1 MMLELS
7 KVFGATKVFAAQRS
21 RARLDMAR
29 PFLPEARFIAT
40 EDEDLVEVVM
50 RETDGEGVD
59 LAITTAGTVQAH
71 DDAIRMVRHRG
82 YVNLFGGLKNQPKL
96 ALDSNLIHYKECFV
110 MGSHGSLPRH
120 HRAAV
125 GLISRGA
132 VHAKKYISKV
142 FPLSATRDAF
152 AFHESR
158 AGLKVV
164 VAPNGEGAAWS

>member
-1 MMLELS
+1 
-7 KVFGATKVFAAQRS
+7 
-21 RARLDMAR
+21 MAR
-29 PFLPEARFIAT
+29 QFLPSARFIAT
-40 EDEDLVEVVM
+40 EEEDLVDVVM

-82 YVNLFGGLKNQPKL
+82 FVNLFGGLKNQPRL
-96 ALDSNLIHYKECFV
+96 SLDSNLIHYKECFV

-120 HRAAV
+120 HRTAV
-125 GLISRGA
+125 QLISSGA
-132 VHAKKYISKV
+132 VQAKKYISRV
-142 FPLSATRDAF
+142 FPLAETREAF

-164 VAPNGEGAAWS
+164 VAPAGEKTAWS